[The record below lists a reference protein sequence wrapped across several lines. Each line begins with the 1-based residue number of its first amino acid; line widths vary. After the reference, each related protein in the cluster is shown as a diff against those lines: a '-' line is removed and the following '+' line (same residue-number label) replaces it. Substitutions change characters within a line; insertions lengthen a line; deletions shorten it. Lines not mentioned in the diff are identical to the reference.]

1 MLEALERRK
10 YAPGMLA
17 PTSTKLKGFMYV
29 FYNSARSLRSWIAVF
44 GLLFSIF
51 ASAQTDPIL
60 RHMTNPS
67 RSFGGS
73 SVDQAVNRQLARME
87 DSAPTPTR
95 VALSPDGALLAWSLT
110 KATGTTLQVNEMSD
124 PRHQVVVAPV
134 STAGVR
140 CSSDVPIW
148 SPDSATLAFMASCTS
163 SAAFGGLAARPQQEI
178 FLWDKETG
186 TVRQLTH
193 LTGGLSN
200 LAWSSDGKSL
210 LFLFIENATRDPGYG
225 DPAKPLAGVIDE
237 EGLEISRLYEADAT
251 TGRGDFLTPD
261 TMHVYEFGLASNSR
275 EIVFLAAPPPG
286 EASWPRAKLYAADK
300 ADDSTAVPTLRTRVL
315 VEMQATSGPLHGMQ
329 MAIPRLSP
337 DGKRV
342 AFVCGLM
349 SDPVAYGG
357 DLCVAN
363 TQERANGIAAGDATV
378 GLQGSVQYEQ
388 WLTND
393 KISLV
398 ENRNGHTL
406 LVEWDLSKHQPSK
419 NGTLDLGE
427 VTVSGGGPKGPAGPA
442 IADVSYAP
450 AHEAMAFLMQGHS
463 VAPEIYIVSKGALKQ
478 FTHLNDGLQPPT
490 RTISV
495 EWENEGFHV
504 QGWLSFPVDYD
515 PKKTYPL
522 LVEAHGGPEWSIGSR
537 WDGDAWRGISSL
549 WPGLGY
555 FLFLP
560 NPRGSYGQGEAFTL
574 ANRRDLGY
582 GDLRDVLKG
591 VDTIEAKYP
600 IDKSREG
607 LLGWSYGGC
616 MTMFGVT
623 QTQRFHA
630 AVAGAGIANYT
641 SFYGETFFTTF
652 TLSLFGGTPY
662 DDPAIYSKL
671 SATSFIKQ
679 AKTPTLVVVGERDQG
694 STPEQSLEFWRGLRT
709 VGTPTQLM
717 VYPGEGHNFNKKD
730 SNDSLRRSA
739 EWFAKFMPASQD
751 SHEKVDSK

>member
-1 MLEALERRK
+1 M
-10 YAPGMLA
+10 
-17 PTSTKLKGFMYV
+17 TD
-29 FYNSARSLRSWIAVF
+29 
-44 GLLFSIF
+44 
-51 ASAQTDPIL
+51 ASQ
-60 RHMTNPS
+60 S
-67 RSFGGS
+67 Y
-73 SVDQAVNRQLARME
+73 SVLDQAVDRQLAHMGEAGRMP
-87 DSAPTPTR
+87 AR
-95 VALSPDGALLAWSLT
+95 VALSPDGAWLAWSLPG
-110 KATGTTLQVNEMSD
+110 ATGTTLQVSEMAD
-124 PRHQVVVAPV
+124 PKHNIPVAPV
-134 STAGVR
+134 LTAGVK
-140 CSSDVPIW
+140 CSSDTPIW
-148 SPDSATLAFMASCTS
+148 SPDSETLAFMATCTS
-163 SAAFGGLAARPQQEI
+163 SAASGGAVARPQAEI
-178 FLWDKETG
+178 FLWDKKTG

-210 LFLFIENATRDPGYG
+210 LFLFIENATREPGYG
-225 DPAKPLAGVIDE
+225 DPAKPLAGVIDQD
-237 EGLEISRLYEADAT
+237 GLEISRLYQADAA
-251 TGRGDFLTPD
+251 TGKGTFLTPK
-261 TMHVYEFGLASNSR
+261 TMHVYEFGLASGSR
-275 EIVFLAAPPPG
+275 ETVFLAAPPPG
-286 EASWPRAKLYAADK
+286 EASWPQAKLYTVDVAKDGTAA
-300 ADDSTAVPTLRTRVL
+300 TTLAPRVL
-315 VEMQATSGPLHGMQ
+315 VDLQEMPGPLHGLQ

-342 AFVCGLM
+342 AFICGLM
-349 SDPVAYGG
+349 SDPIIYGG
-357 DLCVAN
+357 DLCVAD
-363 TQERANGIAAGDATV
+363 TQESAKGVAPVDVTP

-393 KISLV
+393 TIGLV

-406 LVEWDLSKHQPSK
+406 LVKWDLNKNQPF
-419 NGTLDLGE
+419 NNDTLDLGE

-442 IADVSYAP
+442 IADISYAP

-463 VAPEIYIVSKGALKQ
+463 VAPEVYTVRKGALKQ
-478 FTHLNDGLQPPT
+478 FTHLNDGAQPPT
-490 RTISV
+490 HTISV
-495 EWENEGFHV
+495 EWINEGFHV
-504 QGWLSFPVDYD
+504 QGWLSFPADYD

-522 LVEAHGGPEWSIGSR
+522 VVEAHGGPEWSIGSS
-537 WDGDAWRGISSL
+537 WGGDAWRGISPF

-560 NPRGSYGQGEAFTL
+560 NPRGSFGQGEAFTS

-591 VDTIEAKYP
+591 IDTIEAKYP

-616 MTMFGVT
+616 LTMFGVT

-630 AVAGAGIANYT
+630 AVAGAGIADYT

-662 DDPAIYSKL
+662 DDPAIYTKL

-709 VGTPTQLM
+709 VGTPTQLV
-717 VYPGEGHNFNKKD
+717 VYPGEGHHFDKKD
-730 SNDSLRRSA
+730 SNDTLRRSA
-739 EWFAKFMPASQD
+739 EWFAKYMPAPQGSG
-751 SHEKVDSK
+751 E